1 MIFTRTVRQPFSSLC
16 TELGVVDGR
25 LCVNRPSQ
33 WNLLSHVYLAESSVR
48 PCAHRSNVTVSS
60 SKTGDHSNSTF
71 RLVALPY
78 FPFYDLSFIL
88 LVQPDSVHTIQ
99 DALAHISQ
107 PQSVQVGPSGSNE
120 ASQQVLI
127 EALPPILVLH
137 LKRFLYDT
145 AARGVVK
152 VGKPVQFGPDLD
164 IPLGAF
170 FFSCFLS
177 RPSWLRLMAS
187 WQTSWHLPLDDQHA
201 IHSTACSTITV
212 RPLVAGTTP
221 STCSTRTGTVAL
233 GAAAVAVVKL
243 GCTLTMRR

>member
-1 MIFTRTVRQPFSSLC
+1 MLAYHVQGGHQEDAEEFFGFYLDTLEEELLALLASINPSKAGPPTHKVEEREEEPQSGAGWTEVGKRNRMILTRTVCQPFSSLC

-71 RLVALPY
+71 RFVALPY

-88 LVQPDSVHTIQ
+88 LAQPDSVHTIQ

-177 RPSWLRLMAS
+177 RP
-187 WQTSWHLPLDDQHA
+187 
-201 IHSTACSTITV
+201 
-212 RPLVAGTTP
+212 
-221 STCSTRTGTVAL
+221 
-233 GAAAVAVVKL
+233 
-243 GCTLTMRR
+243 

>member
-1 MIFTRTVRQPFSSLC
+1 
-16 TELGVVDGR
+16 
-25 LCVNRPSQ
+25 
-33 WNLLSHVYLAESSVR
+33 
-48 PCAHRSNVTVSS
+48 VSS

-71 RLVALPY
+71 RFVALPY

-170 FFSCFLS
+170 FMFLS

-187 WQTSWHLPLDDQHA
+187 WQTSWHPPLDDQHA
-201 IHSTACSTITV
+201 IHSTGCSTITV
-212 RPLVAGTTP
+212 RPLVAGTTH

-233 GAAAVAVVKL
+233 GAAAVPVAKPVVEL